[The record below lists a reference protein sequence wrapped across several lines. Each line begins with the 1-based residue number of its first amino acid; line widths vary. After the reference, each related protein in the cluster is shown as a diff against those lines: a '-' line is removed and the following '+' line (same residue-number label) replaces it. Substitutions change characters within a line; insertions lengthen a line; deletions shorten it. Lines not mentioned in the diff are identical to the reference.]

1 MLNVCT
7 DPIHVQVGP
16 CMRIHESDTP
26 NPEQLCGWDNRGS
39 SMSSVTDPPI
49 TIYRRES
56 HNGLRSF
63 CRSLSVRW
71 CSFVEGIKL
80 AVASV

>member
-16 CMRIHESDTP
+16 CICVHESDTP
-26 NPEQLCGWDNRGS
+26 NPEQLCGWDNCGS
-39 SMSSVTDPPI
+39 SMSSVADPPM
-49 TIYRRES
+49 TICRRES
-56 HNGLRSF
+56 HNELGPF
-63 CRSLSVRW
+63 CRGLSVRW